1 MVMLNI
7 IFSPIWLFATLVAAV
22 SYSQDTVT
30 TDPQSSPPTWAGSYR
45 VEMLISTTVSNATI
59 NLCPADSDFKEA
71 PGKRPQSTLVNV
83 TTLNYPQIE
92 NPEKSIAVL
101 SCDPITEG
109 YLTPSNILTT
119 LVTKSLLA
127 IILISP
133 TQNWCSFGKL
143 KDITPNLIFTVS
155 SANDANILLK
165 MMQTAEPQS
174 QIRATIN
181 PNSSGS
187 GGGTSSVAMS
197 ILYAITAIIT
207 ALFITIIVT
216 GTIRAHRNPERYGP
230 RSGLGNQP
238 AQSRAKGLARA
249 VLDTIPIVK
258 FSNNQQPKPDP
269 EIQLEQANVATT
281 TAQSA
286 SDVLPTAIEAPAADK
301 GPDNGTTSMSRAETT
316 APDSSENQAGTSSVT
331 GNRETD
337 PDSLGCSICTEDFNF
352 GDDVRVLPCQHQFH
366 PDCIDPW
373 LINVSGT
380 CPLCRLD
387 MQPSEPTGNDGL
399 HPASLPPP
407 LALDESTLGPSLFSQ
422 RERLFPR
429 IFGAN
434 AHNGQD
440 TLQASREA
448 RQATLAST
456 TAVEASEADAE
467 SRRAKLSAKLKERFH
482 ILTRTQAS

>member
-1 MVMLNI
+1 M
-7 IFSPIWLFATLVAAV
+7 
-22 SYSQDTVT
+22 
-30 TDPQSSPPTWAGSYR
+30 
-45 VEMLISTTVSNATI
+45 
-59 NLCPADSDFKEA
+59 
-71 PGKRPQSTLVNV
+71 
-83 TTLNYPQIE
+83 
-92 NPEKSIAVL
+92 
-101 SCDPITEG
+101 
-109 YLTPSNILTT
+109 LTT
-119 LVTKSLLA
+119 LVTESLLA

-143 KDITPNLIFTVS
+143 KAIPPNLIFTVS

-165 MMQTAEPQS
+165 MMETAEPQS

-207 ALFITIIVT
+207 VLFIGIIVT

-258 FSNNQQPKPDP
+258 FSNSQQPKPDP
-269 EIQLEQANVATT
+269 EIQLEQGNVATT

-286 SDVLPTAIEAPAADK
+286 SDALPTAPEAPAPDK
-301 GPDNGTTSMSRAETT
+301 GPHISTTPTPRAETT
-316 APDSSENQAGTSSVT
+316 APHGLENQVGTSSVT
-331 GNRETD
+331 GNIETD
-337 PDSLGCSICTEDFNF
+337 PDSLGCSICTEDFNV

-366 PDCIDPW
+366 PGCIDPW

-380 CPLCRLD
+380 CPLWLVYFRSALAQLLTFVCSRLD
-387 MQPSEPTGNDGL
+387 MQPSEPTGDDGS

-429 IFGAN
+429 IFGTN
-434 AHNGQD
+434 AHDGQD

-456 TAVEASEADAE
+456 AAVDASEADAE
-467 SRRAKLSAKLKERFH
+467 SRRTKLSAKLKERFH